1 MREEDFS
8 VTIAEVRLCAVY
20 LSRLF
25 SDSPKM
31 SLCSSSQAR
40 LVYAVD
46 IKEVNHAA
54 ASAAESCIELF
65 VLLADGAIGAEVNM
79 FVSIRVGTRAG
90 RMRSTSPL
98 SLMFLASKLI
108 VGELLH

>member
-1 MREEDFS
+1 M
-8 VTIAEVRLCAVY
+8 TIAEVRLCAIY
-20 LSRLF
+20 LNRLF
-25 SDSPKM
+25 SDSPIM

-46 IKEVNHAA
+46 IREVNHAA
-54 ASAAESCIELF
+54 ASAAESCIESF
-65 VLLADGAIGAEVNM
+65 VLWADGAIGAEVNM

-108 VGELLH
+108 GREPIH